1 MVGEPC
7 EPRRERPVSLRRTG
21 CRLALL
27 AMLLTGVVG
36 AFEAHAQGRAF
47 DKLVMPG
54 PLASAHAKYESEC
67 ATCHVRFERSG
78 QTPLCLDCHKEIARD
93 LAAKTGFHSRSPDV
107 AGKECSACHSE
118 HKGRD
123 GNLRGLDE
131 LKFDHRLT
139 DFALL
144 GRHAQLKCGD
154 CHAAQKPF
162 HDAQSECVA
171 CHQKDD
177 RHHGNLGQTCAD
189 CHGETS
195 WRDVHFDHEVTAHY
209 ALTGAHAKVG
219 KCTTCHVDEHYKQT
233 PDTCIACHRADDK
246 HMGRNGTK
254 CEDCHS
260 TTDWKHALFDH
271 FQRTKFALRGG
282 HSGLACETCH
292 RGNKYEVKLPTDC
305 NGCHAKDDKH
315 DGRNGPKCAD
325 CHQVTK
331 WADVTFDHARDAH
344 FSLNGAHASLECVS
358 CHVAKIEVSKP
369 AKDCVGCHRE
379 EDPHAG
385 QLGERCASCH
395 GEIAWKQGVRFDHDF
410 GRFPLVGKHRD
421 VECASCHETP
431 KFHDAKRECVECH
444 RDDDPHKRSLGL
456 DCALCHN
463 SSDWHAW
470 TFDHAKQ
477 THFPLDGA
485 HRGLTCGSCHRQAV
499 NGAADIKLETA
510 CLGCHRRDDVHGGEF
525 GQQCERC
532 HTTESFKQL
541 RVPR

>member
-431 KFHDAKRECVECH
+431 KFRDAKRECVECH
-444 RDDDPHKRSLGL
+444 RDDDPHKRTLGL

-463 SSDWHAW
+463 SNDWHAW